1 MNLLIDV
8 TGLGAPIEIGGL
20 VERVRVEA
28 VRAWEAVGRVGQLA
42 DWGVEGDREIMG
54 RWQGDVNRW
63 RAEVDVALDEFWE
76 MVEAA
81 EAGGVAVTVDSAGVW
96 GVANCGTD
104 IWWLGCRADTFRRQ
118 AEEAGGLVAGERL
131 AVAEVAELD
140 RLAAERWAGWRWGRS
155 AVEVAVID
163 APTPIRNGGGVGLVA
178 AGGGGMGVV
187 AAGGGG
193 GVEVA
198 EVVEWWIP
206 KKHGP
211 RCLCCGPLSLTGAV
225 PRPTRLS
232 RGLLF
237 EVTRLTLRGGWVQK
251 TKMRRL
257 RARHSNS
264 WLNNKKNN
272 DSGMIR
278 DAIRTILI
286 VKSTNTLF

>member
-1 MNLLIDV
+1 MNLVIEV
-8 TGLGAPIEIGGL
+8 TGLGAPMEIGGL

-63 RAEVDVALDEFWE
+63 RAEVAVALDEFWE

-131 AVAEVAELD
+131 AVAEEAEVD
-140 RLAAERWAGWRWGRS
+140 RLAAERRAAWLVAWS
-155 AVEVAVID
+155 EEVEVAVID
-163 APTPIRNGGGVGLVA
+163 LPTPIRNRHPVGLVA

-198 EVVEWWIP
+198 EVVEDWWNP
-206 KKHGP
+206 KIYGP

-237 EVTRLTLRGGWVQK
+237 EVTRLTLRGQSPVQPVFPEASFLK
-251 TKMRRL
+251 
-257 RARHSNS
+257 
-264 WLNNKKNN
+264 
-272 DSGMIR
+272 
-278 DAIRTILI
+278 
-286 VKSTNTLF
+286 